1 MSDFLKQLSESLYT
15 GFIDLNRPS
24 KPNFVPQILVNNK
37 TEGKKVLTTIENE
50 LLLCDNFW
58 FSVAF
63 VTTSGVASLINTLK
77 LIEEKGK
84 FGKILVSQYLNFTQ
98 PEALARLIQLR
109 NIEVKIAVEGDFHAK
124 GYLFRN
130 GLYYNLIVGS
140 SNLTANALS
149 VNKELNLKISATPD
163 SFIINSALK
172 EFSYEF
178 EKAVPVDLDF
188 IKNYKKEYDNQIH
201 INKQYKDLLKEY
213 LPTKVQPNTMQVDAL
228 RNIDA
233 LRKEGK
239 DKALL
244 ISATGTGKTYL
255 SAFDVKAYK
264 PKRFLFVVH
273 RSNILKAAIK
283 TYKDV
288 FGSSKTYGIYSGSN
302 KELDSDFIFSTIQT
316 LSMQQNLEQF
326 NPEQF
331 EYIVIDETHRAGAE
345 TYQRVIKYFKP
356 KFLLGMTATPERTD
370 GLDIFK
376 LFNYN
381 IAYEIRLHK
390 ALEMQI
396 VSPFHYYGVTDI
408 LVDGERAIEAK
419 DFNKLASKDRVNHI
433 IEKASFY
440 GTDSGVLRG
449 LVFCSSI
456 EECKELSNAFNQSG
470 FKTVALSGDNSE
482 QERTIAIN
490 LLESEEIDEKLDYIF
505 TYDIFN
511 EGIDIPKVNQII
523 LLRPTQSAIVF
534 VQQIG
539 RGIRKIDSKEYL
551 TVIDFIGNYKNNYL
565 VPIALYGDNSYNK
578 DTLRKLISSKSSF
591 IPGSSTINFDEIAKA
606 KIFESI
612 NTANMQQKKDLIKD
626 YRLLKYELG
635 RIPMMIDFEKQGSR
649 DPQLYVNSAKSY
661 FNFVAEQEVAYQNKI
676 SQKERK
682 LLELFS
688 SEINN
693 AKRIEES
700 IILSKLLSERAVS
713 KTEVLEV
720 LFQEFGIR
728 SNNDSIN
735 SAIQN
740 LNFGFITENKNN
752 KLVPVKDIYGF
763 ELITTSNKQINLTKQ
778 FQRFI
783 DNKTFLSFLVD
794 SIEYAL
800 FKFKKINS
808 LFKYNNGFHLYQ
820 KYSRKDVFRILN
832 WPQNPVAQNVGGYM
846 ISPDKTNC
854 PIFVT
859 YHKRDDISDTTKY
872 DDGFESNSEFKWMSK
887 SNRNLNSPDVKA
899 ILNTQSPLR
908 LPLFIKKDDG
918 EGTDFYYM
926 GELKVMEGQYS
937 ETKMISDK
945 KASVV
950 KINFSI
956 SPSVD
961 DNMYQYLTETI

>member
-15 GFIDLNRPS
+15 GFIDINRPS
-24 KPNFVPQILVNNK
+24 KSNFVPQILVNNRD
-37 TEGKKVLTTIENE
+37 EGKKVLTTIENE
-50 LLLCDNFW
+50 LLVCDNFW

-84 FGKILVSQYLNFTQ
+84 FGKILVSKYLNFTQ
-98 PEALARLIQLR
+98 PEALARLIQIR
-109 NIEVKIAVEGDFHAK
+109 NIEVKIAVVGDFHSK

-149 VNKELNLKISATPD
+149 VNKELNLKITATPD
-163 SFIINSALK
+163 SAIINSALK
-172 EFSYEF
+172 EFSDEF
-178 EKAVPVDLDF
+178 EKAVPVDAEF
-188 IKNYKKEYDNQIH
+188 IKNYRKEYNNQLF
-201 INKQYKDLLKEY
+201 INKQYKELLKEH
-213 LPTKVQPNTMQVDAL
+213 LPARVQPNRMQVDAL

-255 SAFDVKAYK
+255 SAFDVKAFQ
-264 PKRFLFVVH
+264 PKRFLFIVH
-273 RSNILKAAIK
+273 RANIIKAAIK
-283 TYKDV
+283 TYKEV
-288 FGSSKTYGIYSGSN
+288 FGNTKTYGTFSGSI
-302 KELDSDFIFSTIQT
+302 KELDNDYIFSTIQT
-316 LSMQQNLEQF
+316 LSIQHNLEQF
-326 NPEQF
+326 KPEQF
-331 EYIVIDETHRAGAE
+331 DYIVIDETHRAGAE
-345 TYQRVIKYFKP
+345 SYQRVIKYFKP

-370 GLDIFK
+370 GLDVFK

-381 IAYEIRLHK
+381 IAFEIRLHK
-390 ALEMQI
+390 ALEMQM

-408 LVDGERAIEAK
+408 LVDGENAIEAK

-433 IEKASFY
+433 IEKAGFY
-440 GTDSGVLRG
+440 GTDNGVLRG
-449 LVFCSSI
+449 LVFCSSV
-456 EECKELSNAFNQSG
+456 EECKELSNEFNQLG
-470 FKTVALSGDNSE
+470 FKTVALSGENSE
-482 QERTIAIN
+482 DERSNAIN
-490 LLESEEIDEKLDYIF
+490 LLETEEIKEKLDYIF

-511 EGIDIPKVNQII
+511 EGIDIPKVNQVI

-534 VQQIG
+534 VQQLG
-539 RGIRKIDSKEYL
+539 RGIRKIESKDYL

-591 IPGSSTINFDEIAKA
+591 IPGSSTINFDEITKG

-635 RIPMMIDFEKQGSR
+635 RIPMMIDFEQHGSR
-649 DPQLYVNSAKSY
+649 DPQLYINSAKSY
-661 FNFVAEQEVAYQNKI
+661 FNFVSEQEPEYNNKI
-676 SQKERK
+676 SQTEKK

-688 SEINN
+688 NEINN

-700 IILSKLLSERAVS
+700 LILSILISEGSVS
-713 KTEVLEV
+713 KNKILEI
-720 LFQEFGIR
+720 LNQEYDIK
-728 SNNDSIN
+728 SSHATIN
-735 SAIQN
+735 SAISN
-740 LNFGFITENKNN
+740 LNFGFVTENKNK

-763 ELITTSNKQINLTKQ
+763 EIVVDSNDQINISNQ
-778 FQRFI
+778 FIKLI
-783 DNKTFLSFLVD
+783 DNKMFHEFLVD
-794 SIEYAL
+794 NINYAL
-800 FKFKKINS
+800 YKFKKINS
-808 LFKYNNGFHLYQ
+808 AFKYNDGFHLYQ
-820 KYSRKDVFRILN
+820 KYSRKDVFRIMN
-832 WPQNPVAQNVGGYM
+832 WRQNPLAHSVGGYM
-846 ISPDKTNC
+846 ISSDKTNC

-859 YHKRDDISDTTKY
+859 YHKADDISDTTKY
-872 DDGFESNSEFKWMSK
+872 DDGFESNTEFKWMSK
-887 SNRNLNSPDVKA
+887 SNRTLNSPDVKS
-899 ILNTQSPLR
+899 IINTQNPMR
-908 LPLFIKKDDG
+908 LPLFVKKDDG

-926 GELKVMEGQYS
+926 GELKVLDGKYL
-937 ETKMISDK
+937 ETKMEGDK

-956 SPSVD
+956 TPSVE
-961 DNMYQYLTETI
+961 DNMYHYLTEAI